1 MHEGD
6 DPVGPA
12 GEESLAL
19 TVDPNYSGKNLPAW
33 FLLNTYLQ
41 KQLGLRMRF
50 SPFEDFD
57 ACRRA
62 VLAGEYDLVYA
73 NPFDWVQYRDKA
85 GFEPL
90 VKPQDHFDEVYLCV
104 RADSAIQDLA
114 ELPERLQIASASPQT
129 LVHMV
134 GLFLLDRAEVDR
146 ARLDFR
152 FTGSYRSVLQTLLQ
166 GQAQMGFVFNEVY
179 EAASSVVRKGLRVV
193 ARSDDAFAF
202 HAFCAGPRLLPRRE
216 ELTRILCAMRE
227 DAKGRQLLADLGFQ
241 GFAPVADSEVECLTV
256 LAEEYIS
263 GHEAIDIRATSSLA
277 VDDSAFV
284 VARED
289 PPEH

>member
-1 MHEGD
+1 MKDTEEPRGD
-6 DPVGPA
+6 
-12 GEESLAL
+12 GEPLAL

-41 KQLGLRMRF
+41 KHLGLRMRF
-50 SPFEDFD
+50 TPFEDFH
-57 ACRRA
+57 ACREAILR
-62 VLAGEYDLVYA
+62 GQYDLVYA
-73 NPFDWVQYRDKA
+73 NPFDWVQYREKA

-90 VKPQDHFDEVYLCV
+90 VKPREHYDEVYLCV
-104 RADSAIQDLA
+104 REDSDIHSLAD
-114 ELPERLQIASASPQT
+114 LPERLRIASASPET

-152 FTGSYRSVLQTLLQ
+152 FTGSYRSALQALLQ
-166 GQAQMGFVFNEVY
+166 GQASLGFIFNEVF
-179 EAASSVVRKGLRVV
+179 EAASSVVRKGLRVI

-202 HAFCAGPRLLPRRE
+202 HAFCAGPRLLPQRE
-216 ELTRILCAMRE
+216 TLVRVLCAMTE
-227 DAKGRQLLADLGFQ
+227 AEGGRRLLADLGFS
-241 GFAPVADSEVECLTV
+241 GFAPVEDSEVECLTV
-256 LAEEYIS
+256 LAQEYIS
-263 GHEAIDIRATSSLA
+263 GHEAIDIRATSSVA

-289 PPEH
+289 PPEA